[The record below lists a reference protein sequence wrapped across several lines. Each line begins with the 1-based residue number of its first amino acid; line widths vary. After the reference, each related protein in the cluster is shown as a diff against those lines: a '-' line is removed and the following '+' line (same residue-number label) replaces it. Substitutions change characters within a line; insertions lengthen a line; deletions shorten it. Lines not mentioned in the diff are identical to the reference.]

1 VLSLPQAMLDD
12 VLAHARKDHP
22 DECCGVIAGKDG
34 AATRLFAMT
43 NAERSPTGFVFDP
56 QEQLRVWRDIDD
68 ADEEFLAV
76 YHSHTMTEAYP
87 SRTDVLWSKTAGF
100 AHWLLV
106 STRSL
111 EDEVR
116 SFTIDPDGTVTEEAV
131 EVCPEG

>member
-1 VLSLPQAMLDD
+1 MVDD

-22 DECCGVIAGKDG
+22 DECCGIIAAKDG
-34 AATRLFAMT
+34 VPTRLFAMT

-56 QEQLRVWRDIDD
+56 QEQLRVWRAMDD
-68 ADEEFLAV
+68 ADEELFVV

-87 SRTDVLWSKTAGF
+87 SRTDVRWSANTPG

-106 STRSL
+106 STRSA

-116 SFTIDPDGTVTEEAV
+116 SFTIDGETITEEPV
-131 EVCPEG
+131 HLTEPGNLT

>member
-1 VLSLPQAMLDD
+1 VLSLPRQMVDD

-34 AATRLFAMT
+34 VATRLFAMT

-56 QEQLRVWRDIDD
+56 AEQLRVWRAMDD
-68 ADEEFLAV
+68 ADEELFAV

-87 SRTDVLWSKTAGF
+87 SRTDVLWSANTPG

-106 STRSL
+106 STRSA

-116 SFTIDPDGTVTEEAV
+116 SFTIADDVITEEPV
-131 EVCPEG
+131 EVCP

>member
-1 VLSLPQAMLDD
+1 MVDD

-22 DECCGVIAGKDG
+22 DECCGIIAAKDG
-34 AATRLFAMT
+34 VPTRLFAMT

-56 QEQLRVWRDIDD
+56 QEQLRVWRDMDD
-68 ADEEFLAV
+68 ADEELYVV

-87 SRTDVLWSKTAGF
+87 SRTDVRWSANTPG

-106 STRSL
+106 STRSD

-116 SFTIDPDGTVTEEAV
+116 SFTIDGDTITEEPV
-131 EVCPEG
+131 NLT

>member
-1 VLSLPQAMLDD
+1 MVDE

-22 DECCGVIAGKDG
+22 DECCGIIAARAG
-34 AATRLFAMT
+34 APTRLFAMT

-56 QEQLRVWRDIDD
+56 QEQLRVWRAMDD
-68 ADEEFLAV
+68 ADEELFVV

-87 SRTDVLWSKTAGF
+87 SRTDVRWSANTPG

-106 STRSL
+106 STRSD

-116 SFTIDPDGTVTEEAV
+116 SFTIDDDVVTEEPV
-131 EVCPEG
+131 HVS